1 MWRVGDVKLD
11 DPAAIAEALRREFD
25 ETFRRPR
32 ALAREREE
40 ELLAIRAG
48 ESLLAV
54 RTLETGGVLRC
65 PPIPPLPSSFPA
77 FLGVCGVRGALVAAY
92 DLAALLEGS
101 APASQGSWMLL
112 CGADRRVGLVFD
124 ELGGALRVAPSEIR
138 RAAEGGGRTTLP
150 EIVVVQGESRAVLR
164 IPALVEEIARRSFR
178 PGAIKE

>member
-11 DPAAIAEALRREFD
+11 DPSAIAEALRREFD

-32 ALAREREE
+32 ALEREKEE

-54 RTLETGGVLRC
+54 RTLETGGVLRS

-77 FLGVCGVRGALVAAY
+77 FLGLCGVRGALVAAY

-101 APASQGSWMLL
+101 APASRGSWMLL

-138 RAAEGGGRTTLP
+138 RAAEGSGMRMLP
-150 EIVVVQGESRAVLR
+150 EVALVQGESRPIVR
-164 IPALVEEIARRSFR
+164 IQSLLEQIARRSSR